1 MIGIVLLLYAVA
13 YAYIIFLPQISSV
26 TTFLFGLTSVLVIGN
41 FDFSR
46 LSLIIDFNTLFIL
59 LGMMTLVSILKENGV
74 FVEISKII
82 LKASRGRVYVTI
94 FFIYIAIFFLSSF
107 LDNVTT
113 ILIFI
118 PILFYISDALRIDSK
133 MLLINAVLF
142 SNLGGMTTAIGDP
155 PNIIIYSVSRLSFI
169 SFITHL
175 MPVGVTLLL
184 VQFAFLGKKLHA
196 EGVNTIF
203 QSDVEN
209 DTFESRKWRYYLLAF
224 VFIATLMA
232 FHEKLGIEL
241 GIVTVLGAMS
251 ILFIEGKNFQSVV
264 NEIDWDTLL
273 LITGLYFLNFSIE
286 HLDFY
291 RPFVLA
297 LSKINSPYL
306 LVLVVLWSS
315 ILLTGFLSALP
326 VTLMYLVIIKKLV
339 LGGALSTLYW
349 ALAIGVGIG
358 GNLTPVASMCNIV
371 ANNLF
376 KNLKNERLTFL
387 EFTKNML
394 KPVLLSGIIS
404 SVFLLIFSF
413 IGF

>member
-1 MIGIVLLLYAVA
+1 LIGIVLLLYAVA

>member
-1 MIGIVLLLYAVA
+1 MSGIVLLLYALA
-13 YAYIIFLPQISSV
+13 YAYIIFLPHVSSV
-26 TTFLFGLTSVLVIGN
+26 TTFLFGLTSVLVVGD

-46 LSLIIDFNTLFIL
+46 LSVIVDFNTLFIL
-59 LGMMTLVSILKENGV
+59 LGMMTLVAILKENGV

-118 PILFYISDALRIDSK
+118 PILFYISDVLRIDSK

-175 MPVGVTLLL
+175 MPVGATLLL
-184 VQFAFLGKKLHA
+184 VQFVFLGKKLRA
-196 EGVNTIF
+196 EGVNIR
-203 QSDVEN
+203 
-209 DTFESRKWRYYLLAF
+209 FESNVDDDNSKNLTWRYYLLSFLLVA
-224 VFIATLMA
+224 ILMV
-232 FHEKLGIEL
+232 FHEELGIEL
-241 GIVTVLGAMS
+241 GTITMMGAMI
-251 ILFIEGKNFQSVV
+251 ILFIEGRDFQSIVK
-264 NEIDWDTLL
+264 EIDWDTLI

-286 HLDFY
+286 HLSLY
-291 RPFVLA
+291 EPFVSV
-297 LSKINSPYL
+297 LSKINNPYL
-306 LVLVVLWSS
+306 LILFVLWSS
-315 ILLTGFLSALP
+315 IILTGFLSALP
-326 VTLMYLVIIKKLV
+326 VTLVYLIIIKKLI
-339 LGGALSTLYW
+339 LTGAPITLYW

-358 GNLTPVASMCNIV
+358 GNLTPIASMCNIV
-371 ANNLF
+371 GNNLF
-376 KNLKNERLTFL
+376 KNLKNEQLTFL
-387 EFTKNML
+387 EFTKNMS

-404 SVFLLIFSF
+404 SVFLLIFYR

>member
-1 MIGIVLLLYAVA
+1 MTGIVLLLYAVA
-13 YAYIIFLPQISSV
+13 YAYIILLPHISSV
-26 TTFLFGLTSVLVIGN
+26 TTFLFGLTSVLVVGD

-46 LSLIIDFNTLFIL
+46 LSVIVDFNTLFIL

-175 MPVGVTLLL
+175 MPVGIALLL
-184 VQFAFLGKKLHA
+184 VQFIFLGRKLRA
-196 EGVNTIF
+196 EAVNTIF
-203 QSDVEN
+203 QSSVEN
-209 DTFESRKWRYYLLAF
+209 DTSQNRKWQYYLLAF
-224 VFIATLMA
+224 VFIVTLMV
-232 FHEKLGIEL
+232 FHEELGIEL
-241 GIVTVLGAMS
+241 GTIIMLGAMS
-251 ILFIEGKNFQSVV
+251 VLFVEGKNFQSVV
-264 NEIDWDTLL
+264 DEIDWDTLI
-273 LITGLYFLNFSIE
+273 LISGLYLLNFSIE
-286 HLDFY
+286 HLNFY
-291 RPFVLA
+291 RPFVSV

-306 LVLVVLWSS
+306 LVLSVLWSS
-315 ILLTGFLSALP
+315 IFLTGFLSALP

-339 LGGALSTLYW
+339 LMGAPNTLYW

-358 GNLTPVASMCNIV
+358 GNLTPIASMCNIV
-371 ANNLF
+371 GNNLF

-387 EFTKNML
+387 QFTKNML

-404 SVFLLIFSF
+404 SVFLLVFSF
-413 IGF
+413 TGF

>member
-1 MIGIVLLLYAVA
+1 LTGIVLLLYAVA
-13 YAYIIFLPQISSV
+13 YAYIILLPHISSV
-26 TTFLFGLTSVLVIGN
+26 TTFLFGLTSVLVVGD

-46 LSLIIDFNTLFIL
+46 LSVIVDFNTLFIL